1 MTSRSSSS
9 EPNDGDDCSGGGSAA
24 RCSNGDDTHTGD
36 ALRLASE
43 GGGEAGGDERI
54 SSEEVEL
61 EAERARRTIGL
72 SLLELDDA
80 DDDADAASLVVG
92 RGGGGG
98 RKRGFLRLRP
108 TALSAI
114 LKVAVAVAVEVEVA
128 MVADATRGVRVSTGA
143 LVDGWM
149 DGWRAGQR
157 RSAEAGPLPLPQCL
171 SLEARKDR
179 LVDGQRV
186 VRSLVRAADGTHS
199 HARTLTV
206 AHERRRDESS
216 EGGSERARARE
227 SCAGSEAHTNHRR
240 NSRSL
245 CDSCGALLPARNNTA
260 TQRNASQPTPIHA
273 PHCSGHRAEWN
284 SLLPVLASTG
294 VPEWRWRECFVL
306 RTSYES

>member
-1 MTSRSSSS
+1 
-9 EPNDGDDCSGGGSAA
+9 
-24 RCSNGDDTHTGD
+24 
-36 ALRLASE
+36 
-43 GGGEAGGDERI
+43 
-54 SSEEVEL
+54 
-61 EAERARRTIGL
+61 
-72 SLLELDDA
+72 
-80 DDDADAASLVVG
+80 
-92 RGGGGG
+92 
-98 RKRGFLRLRP
+98 
-108 TALSAI
+108 
-114 LKVAVAVAVEVEVA
+114 

-149 DGWRAGQR
+149 DGARDRG
-157 RSAEAGPLPLPQCL
+157 GPLPLPQCL

-199 HARTLTV
+199 LARTLTV

-260 TQRNASQPTPIHA
+260 TQRIASQRHSHPR
-273 PHCSGHRAEWN
+273 S
-284 SLLPVLASTG
+284 SLLWPSNRIEFSLASASVNWYSRVAVEGVFCVAHFVRIMIMMKIVHCCWTALKALHMSEQRSGTLSERSHCDVVVDRGSLQYSPTSIGSSASMVCSRCFHAAKAASRSSCEMRTG
-294 VPEWRWRECFVL
+294 ALTILGARTLQRDRERPREC
-306 RTSYES
+306 E

>member
-1 MTSRSSSS
+1 
-9 EPNDGDDCSGGGSAA
+9 
-24 RCSNGDDTHTGD
+24 
-36 ALRLASE
+36 
-43 GGGEAGGDERI
+43 
-54 SSEEVEL
+54 
-61 EAERARRTIGL
+61 
-72 SLLELDDA
+72 
-80 DDDADAASLVVG
+80 
-92 RGGGGG
+92 
-98 RKRGFLRLRP
+98 
-108 TALSAI
+108 
-114 LKVAVAVAVEVEVA
+114 

-260 TQRNASQPTPIHA
+260 TQRHSHPR
-273 PHCSGHRAEWN
+273 S
-284 SLLPVLASTG
+284 SLLWPSNRIEFSLASASVNWCSRVAVVGVFCVAHLIRIMIMMKIVHCCWTALKALHMSEQRSGTLSEQSHCDIVVDRGSLQYSPTSIGSSASMVCSRCFHAAKAASRSSCEMRTG
-294 VPEWRWRECFVL
+294 ALTILGARTLQRERDRESVSERARRKEAAEQ
-306 RTSYES
+306 RTSSQQSARLHAGPGGGWHECRP